1 MLHYSIADFRRD
13 FPDDDACLDYLFLM
27 RYGREPSC
35 PECHRKARFYRIRCR
50 KSYVCSRCGHH
61 LHPAAHTIFH
71 KSATPLT
78 LWFYAIFL
86 MSQSGKNIP
95 YQTLQRQL
103 GVTYKCAYR
112 IGKSIRKL
120 IAEAKASDT
129 FPGFQL
135 FSIPPTPLP
144 TTRLTVKE
152 LHAADP
158 HRRLRH
164 VLPAESRDA
173 KG

>member
-1 MLHYSIADFRRD
+1 MLNYSIADFRRD
-13 FPDDDACLDYLFLM
+13 FPNDDACLDYLFLM
-27 RYGREPSC
+27 RYGREFQC
-35 PECHRKARFYRIRCR
+35 PGCHQKTRFYRIRLR

-71 KSATPLT
+71 KSPTPLT

-86 MSQSGKNIP
+86 MSQSGKSLS
-95 YQTLQRQL
+95 YKTLQRQL

-112 IGKSIRKL
+112 IGKSIRTL
-120 IAEAKASDT
+120 IAGAKTSDV

-135 FSIPPTPLP
+135 FSSPPTPLP
-144 TTRLTVKE
+144 KARLIV
-152 LHAADP
+152 
-158 HRRLRH
+158 RRLH
-164 VLPAESRDA
+164 VVDPRLRLKHAHPAESRDA